1 MLSSCHRTHSSSAP
15 KPVCISSSSHLFE
28 RTVRFWTNSHLHGG
42 GGARIHCRRF
52 CVFAAQDRNLQG
64 DRQLK
69 LSVLRFTLGI
79 PGLDESY
86 LPRWIGVAFGSLILL
101 NHYLSSS
108 PGPAQLRSEAMGLC
122 LAAFSTTLPY
132 VGKFL
137 KGENPVDRSN
147 LPDGNKQIFIMS
159 ENLLDS
165 QREDFAWA
173 SYVLLRNTNSMSV
186 LIAVRDAACVRGYWN
201 MPEGIS
207 KAQMVKWLLTKFE
220 EVGLLDL
227 KDTLYFPERPD
238 SELQPM
244 LPRGTL
250 SLLLQPVLSESSA
263 LVDTRTNIEGFV
275 LLASNANYAYSE
287 KDRAWIRAI
296 SNKFKDSDIGHM
308 EKDSFNIFPFS
319 PTMSTLTTMPRLH
332 LVICYGSFYNVDAI
346 R

>member
-137 KGENPVDRSN
+137 K
-147 LPDGNKQIFIMS
+147 
-159 ENLLDS
+159 
-165 QREDFAWA
+165 
-173 SYVLLRNTNSMSV
+173 

-227 KDTLYFPERPD
+227 KDTLYFPERPAD